1 MFHHHSLLSSWIF
14 FSIPFGSISLFSTIC
29 LLISENFSD
38 EIAHCMEKSYR
49 QVSLKEAARILYLTD
64 AGALDAIVRKVNEQ
78 VFIELI
84 QLKNV
89 FF

>member
-1 MFHHHSLLSSWIF
+1 
-14 FSIPFGSISLFSTIC
+14 
-29 LLISENFSD
+29 
-38 EIAHCMEKSYR
+38 MEKSYR

-64 AGALDAIVRKVNEQ
+64 PGALDAIVRKVNEQ

-89 FF
+89 LF